1 MTCINNKKKTSEV
14 IEMEEKRDAAI
25 ALARCI
31 KQMPLTDY
39 ELGVLQ
45 GLTINQAFLE
55 EIEKKQKEKNA
66 GKSA

>member
-1 MTCINNKKKTSEV
+1 
-14 IEMEEKRDAAI
+14 MEEKREAAI

-55 EIEKKQKEKNA
+55 EIEKKQKEKNS